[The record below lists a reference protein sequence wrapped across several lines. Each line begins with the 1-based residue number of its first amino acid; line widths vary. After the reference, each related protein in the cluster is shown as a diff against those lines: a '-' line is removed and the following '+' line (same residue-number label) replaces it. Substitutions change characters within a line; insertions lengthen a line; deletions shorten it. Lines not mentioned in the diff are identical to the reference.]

1 MTPDAPMLYDV
12 IEGTW
17 PPARKWSEGAWTLR
31 DGAGGGKRVSAAT
44 AQGAVSDADIDG
56 AEVAMRGNGQAP
68 LFMIRDGEE
77 ALDALLDARGYARVD
92 EVVMYTLPIAALIDK
107 KIPRVTCF
115 TLWEPLAIMVEIW
128 AEGGIGS
135 ERLAVM
141 NRAAVK
147 TGILTRWNEK
157 PAGVAFAAVHNGV
170 TMVHAVEVLY
180 HQRRLGVAEWMTRAA
195 AFWGAEQGAE
205 HLAVL
210 CVAENTG
217 ARSLY
222 TKLGFTEAGRYHY
235 RELPE

>member
-1 MTPDAPMLYDV
+1 MTPDARLLYDV

-17 PPARKWSEGAWTLR
+17 PPARTWSHGAWTLR

-44 AQGAVSDADIDG
+44 ANGAVGDADIDG
-56 AEVAMRGNGQAP
+56 AEAAMRAGGQAP
-68 LFMIRDGEE
+68 LFMIRGDDE
-77 ALDALLDARGYARVD
+77 ALDTLLDARGYARVD
-92 EVVMYTLPIAALIDK
+92 EVVMYTLPIAALTDK
-107 KIPRVTCF
+107 KMPEVTCF

-128 AEGGIGS
+128 AAGGIGP

-141 NRAAVK
+141 DRAAVK

-157 PAGVAFAAVHNGV
+157 PAGVAFAAVHKGV

-180 HQRRLGVAEWMTRAA
+180 HQRRLGVAEWMNRAA
-195 AFWGAEQGAE
+195 AFWGAKQGAE

-210 CVAENTG
+210 CVAENTS
-217 ARSLY
+217 ARALY

-235 RELPE
+235 RQLTE